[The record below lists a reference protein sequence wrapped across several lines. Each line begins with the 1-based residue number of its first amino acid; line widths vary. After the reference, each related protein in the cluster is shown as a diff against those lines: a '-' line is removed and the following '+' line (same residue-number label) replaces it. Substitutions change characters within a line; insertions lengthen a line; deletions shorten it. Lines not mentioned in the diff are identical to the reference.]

1 MRRKILEFRV
11 ILITGSL
18 VATAPIGA
26 TTVFYGTLTEATDY
40 RFDTFGNNANETTRG
55 ANLGGSASATW
66 YDINM
71 STNPTG
77 ADNGISWTGLDTDTV
92 GAAGVY
98 GYTGIYSGNPGTAS
112 SADSLTNT
120 GIHGANVAV
129 NITATVGHTYAIDLL
144 FANGFNTRTF
154 DVTVGNTLYLK
165 NLRLEMGSTR
175 PEVYRFEYVAVSDQI
190 QITFSGGEAFDIYQ
204 DTNPYVNAVMVTQT
218 AIPELSSSVLIV
230 IGLMGF
236 VLRRRRA

>member
-1 MRRKILEFRV
+1 MKRKIIGLRR
-11 ILITGSL
+11 ILISASL
-18 VATAPIGA
+18 VATAPLGA
-26 TTVFYGTLTEATDY
+26 TTVFFGSLTEATDY

-55 ANLGGSASATW
+55 ANLGGLASATW

-71 STNPTG
+71 TTDPTG
-77 ADNGISWTGLDTDTV
+77 AGNGISWTGVDTDA
-92 GAAGVY
+92 GAAVGVF

-112 SADSLTNT
+112 SADRLTNT
-120 GIHGANVAV
+120 GISGANVAV

-144 FANGFNTRTF
+144 FANAFNSRTL

-175 PEVYRFEYVAVSDQI
+175 PEVYRFEHVATSDQI

-218 AIPELSSSVLIV
+218 AIPELSSSVLIAS
-230 IGLMGF
+230 GLMGF
-236 VLRRRRA
+236 ALRRRRA